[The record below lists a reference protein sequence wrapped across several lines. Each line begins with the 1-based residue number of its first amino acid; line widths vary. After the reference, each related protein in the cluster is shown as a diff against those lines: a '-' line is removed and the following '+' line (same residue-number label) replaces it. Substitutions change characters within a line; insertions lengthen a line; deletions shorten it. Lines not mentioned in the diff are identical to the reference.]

1 MWLNFVLN
9 MFNPPMKAGPLLIRA
24 ALAAV
29 WMHQGLWSKLL
40 RPDSRHQA
48 IVAAAGLP
56 RALPWLGTV
65 ETATALWVLSG
76 WAAGAPALWQT
87 ALIVAMNA
95 GGLLRAR
102 RLIPDPA
109 GMLLQNAAF
118 LVLAWVAAGVLHAA

>member
-1 MWLNFVLN
+1 MLYFEHVQY
-9 MFNPPMKAGPLLIRA
+9 MKIELAIIRA

-29 WMHQGLWSKLL
+29 WLHQGLWSKLL
-40 RPDSRHQA
+40 RPNPRHQE

-56 RALPWLGTV
+56 GALLWLGTV

-76 WAAGAPALWQT
+76 WSAVGVAWLQSG
-87 ALIVAMNA
+87 LIVGMNA

-102 RLIPDPA
+102 RYIPDPA

-118 LVLAWVAAGVLHAA
+118 LVLAWVAAGVLRAA